1 MSHHASPADLLW
13 IHQLRR
19 EHSFLLDRVKAL
31 AEAPSVAT
39 EATASTF
46 GALQT
51 RLDALVD
58 TLEKSEQDAIAEKRH
73 LESRLAILVDLDR
86 KQRNHEHRLAVQERF
101 PLELKALKERALS
114 LENARRN
121 EISEFTRVS
130 LRLQQLEGS
139 VKGLGAKTKFID
151 NAFTDLNMAREEI
164 DDWRETVIK
173 SVTVME
179 ASVGKNRE
187 LIHQLSRSFPELQR
201 TVQSYERRDLDLEK
215 RNLELDNR
223 NMELNKK
230 LSESEKRALELDKR
244 LTAIERRST
253 VISPPHE
260 AERLIVKLR
269 LPSLLPSLPVPVP
282 GVLDIARPMVKNHDP
297 QPTPPPLAPA
307 QRVPP
312 RPQLKRT
319 SSQAT
324 TIADEEDE
332 LTLLMLHAKKPRIQ
346 AAKTVQVTKAVRPTK
361 TFQAIKPPV
370 VVPPPLKPE
379 SSPRKTRRPRS
390 TRTVQISSDR
400 TLRSQTKATLQ
411 QTGLL
416 KQTPQSS
423 KQELLVKRIPPTRQ
437 TVAAKS
443 AMRQA

>member
-1 MSHHASPADLLW
+1 MPHHASPADLLW

-39 EATASTF
+39 EVTAFTF
-46 GALQT
+46 EALQT

-58 TLEKSEQDAIAEKRH
+58 SLKKSEQDDIAEKRH
-73 LESRLAILVDLDR
+73 LESRLAVLVDLDR
-86 KQRNHEHRLAVQERF
+86 KQRSHEHRLAVQERL

-121 EISEFTRVS
+121 ETSEFTRVS

-139 VKGLGAKTKFID
+139 AKGLEAKTKFID
-151 NAFTDLNMAREEI
+151 NALTDLNMAREEI
-164 DDWRETVIK
+164 DDWRETVVK

-187 LIHQLSRSFPELQR
+187 SLHHLSRLFPELQR
-201 TVQSYERRDLDLEK
+201 TVQSYERRHLDLEK

-223 NMELNKK
+223 NIQLNKK
-230 LSESEKRALELDKR
+230 LLESERRTLELDKR
-244 LTAIERRST
+244 LKILERSST
-253 VISPPHE
+253 VISSPHE
-260 AERLIVKLR
+260 AERLVVKLK

-282 GVLDIARPMVKNHDP
+282 GVLDIARPMVKNHDL
-297 QPTPPPLAPA
+297 QPTPSPLAPA
-307 QRVPP
+307 QRAPP

-332 LTLLMLHAKKPRIQ
+332 LTPLTPHAKKPRIQ
-346 AAKTVQVTKAVRPTK
+346 AAKAVQVTKAVQPTK

-370 VVPPPLKPE
+370 VVPRPLKPE
-379 SSPRKTRRPRS
+379 FSPRKTRGPRS

-416 KQTPQSS
+416 KQASQSS

-437 TVAAKS
+437 TVAAKN
-443 AMRQA
+443 AIR